1 MKIIGAGLA
10 GLLAG
15 NILRKMQPVII
26 EKSDSLPNNH
36 TALLRHRENKI
47 SEATA
52 IPFKK
57 VKVQKAIC
65 ETIDGKQRITSTPNL
80 IHMNYYSMKVTGGYH
95 SRSIGNLE
103 PVERY
108 IAPSNF
114 IELLSHGLDIKY
126 GQDFKITKSKSKT
139 PIIST
144 IPMPVIANMVGVKL
158 NFDFEYREITVLSC
172 DICGV
177 DIDIYQTVY
186 FPSPTTKIYRAS
198 ITGKRLIIEHIGA
211 NIVPQNVEWFRSDYL
226 KEILNYSFGII
237 SNKIYFDK
245 VSLKNNKYGKI
256 KNVNSQERKDF
267 IKYLTDKH
275 NIYSLGRYATWRN
288 ILLDDVHND
297 VFVIKKLIESNG
309 YITR

>member
-26 EKSDSLPNNH
+26 EKANSLPNNH

-47 SEATA
+47 AEATA
-52 IPFKK
+52 IPFQK

-65 ETIDGKQRITSTPNL
+65 EIVDGKQRITTTPNI
-80 IHMNYYSMKVTGGYH
+80 IHMNNYSMKVTGGYH
-95 SRSIGNLE
+95 NRSIGNLD

-108 IAPSNF
+108 IAPPDF
-114 IELLSHGLDIKY
+114 TKLLSHGLDIRY
-126 GQDFKITKSKSKT
+126 GQDFKIAKTKSKC

-144 IPMPVIANMVGVKL
+144 MPMPVIANMIGVKL
-158 NFDFEYREITVLSC
+158 NFDFEYCEITVLSC
-172 DICGV
+172 DISGV
-177 DIDIYQTVY
+177 DIDLYQTVY
-186 FPSPTTKIYRAS
+186 FPSPATKIYRAS
-198 ITGKRLIIEHIGA
+198 ITGNRLIVEHIGA
-211 NIVPQNVEWFRSDYL
+211 NIIPENVQWFKDDYL
-226 KEILNYSFGII
+226 RDILQHAFGIL
-237 SNKIYFDK
+237 SDKIYFDNF
-245 VSLKNNKYGKI
+245 SLKNNKYGKI

-288 ILLDDVHND
+288 ILLDDVYND

>member
-15 NILRKMQPVII
+15 NILRKMQPVIY
-26 EKSDSLPNNH
+26 EKTNSLPNNH

-57 VKVQKAIC
+57 VKVSKAIC
-65 ETIDGKQRITSTPNL
+65 DNVDSRPMLFTTPN
-80 IHMNYYSMKVTGGYH
+80 IIQMNNYSHKVTGGYYN
-95 SRSIGNLE
+95 RSISNLD
-103 PVERY
+103 PVDRY
-108 IAPSNF
+108 IAPPNF
-114 IELLSHGLDIKY
+114 IEQLSYGLNIKY
-126 GQDFKITKSKSKT
+126 GQDFKLPKSKSKN

-144 IPMPVIANMVGVKL
+144 IPMPEMARMAGVDLKL
-158 NFDFEYREITVLSC
+158 DFEFNEITVINC
-172 DICGV
+172 DIHGV
-177 DIDIYQTVY
+177 DVDLYQTVY
-186 FPSPTTKIYRAS
+186 FSSPNTKIYRAS
-198 ITGKRLIIEHIGA
+198 ITGNRFIIEHIGDGG
-211 NIVPQNVEWFRSDYL
+211 IKKDDHWFEKEYPKMILDYA
-226 KEILNYSFGII
+226 FGISSDKIVI
-237 SNKIYFDK
+237 SNFSMKK
-245 VSLKNNKYGKI
+245 NKYGKI
-256 KNVNSQERKDF
+256 KDVNSQERKDF
-267 IKYLTDKH
+267 IKYLTDKY